1 MWWLRFQ
8 REIRALATAG
18 DKERLRLNLR
28 MALWNSKSLKR
39 GYWVIATRKSFGNT
53 VLRDL

>member
-18 DKERLRLNLR
+18 DKERLRMNLR
-28 MALWNSKSLKR
+28 MAFWNSKSLKR
-39 GYWVIATRKSFGNT
+39 GYWVISTRKSFGNT
-53 VLRDL
+53 VLKGL